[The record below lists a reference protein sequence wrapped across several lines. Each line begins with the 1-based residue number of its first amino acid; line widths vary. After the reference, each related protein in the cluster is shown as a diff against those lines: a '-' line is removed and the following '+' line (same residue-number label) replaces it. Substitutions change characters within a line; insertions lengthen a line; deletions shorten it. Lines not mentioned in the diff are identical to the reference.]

1 MTYKFCR
8 FFVFIVVMLF
18 VLISCNFESKK
29 VKIVDEENLIINI
42 WTVDIKS
49 RFDKYMQYII
59 EKYENL
65 NENIKINWHDFKKD
79 EIVLKLYEAW
89 QSGELPDIVSLD
101 TNTLVN
107 KINEDLFV
115 DLYEFDEG
123 ISSVFFDGLLK
134 SNEKNGKLLGI
145 PWYTDIKVLF
155 INKKI
160 MDNSGISEEQ
170 YPKTEEEFFNLLSVV
185 KQNSGKFGSILEP
198 ESIKNLIFNG
208 LNIFDETG
216 NVNINTEE
224 IINYFKKY
232 QTQFQDSIVPK
243 EFLNFGD
250 KIYLYANNEVAML
263 KANFSFMGSIEKISS
278 GVYDDT
284 IIFPI
289 PLGKNNVRYSDTV
302 NLSIVNN
309 SKSLDETLDF
319 INFVVNERNQTE
331 LINYF
336 NVLPTN
342 KSLMDI
348 ENFLI
353 NDSKIGQSKMIAFK
367 SLENSQDFVYSIQNY
382 NEISNIIEKYS
393 RSIYLDGVNVEE
405 FIGHAQNEINN
416 FYVNY

>member
-8 FFVFIVVMLF
+8 FFVFIIVMLF
-18 VLISCNFESKK
+18 VLISCNFESKE

-49 RFDKYMQYII
+49 RFDKYMRYII
-59 EKYENL
+59 EKYEKL
-65 NENIKINWHDFKKD
+65 NQNIKINWHDFQKD

-89 QSGELPDIVSLD
+89 QSEELPDIVSLD

-123 ISSVFFDGLLK
+123 ISSVFFDRLLK

-198 ESIKNLIFNG
+198 ENIKNLILNG

-232 QTQFQDSIVPK
+232 
-243 EFLNFGD
+243 
-250 KIYLYANNEVAML
+250 
-263 KANFSFMGSIEKISS
+263 
-278 GVYDDT
+278 
-284 IIFPI
+284 
-289 PLGKNNVRYSDTV
+289 
-302 NLSIVNN
+302 
-309 SKSLDETLDF
+309 
-319 INFVVNERNQTE
+319 
-331 LINYF
+331 
-336 NVLPTN
+336 
-342 KSLMDI
+342 
-348 ENFLI
+348 
-353 NDSKIGQSKMIAFK
+353 
-367 SLENSQDFVYSIQNY
+367 
-382 NEISNIIEKYS
+382 
-393 RSIYLDGVNVEE
+393 
-405 FIGHAQNEINN
+405 
-416 FYVNY
+416 